1 MIKLPD
7 FKHSFNYENN
17 FYLSCDNS
25 RIGKFMAHYELFKM
39 SIDVPGS
46 IIECGVFKGTSL
58 IRFAAFRNLLK
69 KKSKKIIGFDMF
81 GKFPETNFQKDK
93 KMRKL
98 FIKESGS
105 VGISKQQLIKVLK
118 QKKIDQ
124 KIELVKGNIIQ
135 TVPNYVKT
143 HPKLKISFLNL
154 DTDLYEPSKIILEY
168 LYPKITKGGILL
180 LDDYGFWPGET
191 KAVDEYFKNKNVKI
205 NKSAFSNTPS
215 YIIKE

>member
-1 MIKLPD
+1 MELPKIKD
-7 FKHSFNYENN
+7 SYNYENN
-17 FYLSCDNS
+17 FYLSCNTQ
-25 RIGKFMAHYELFKM
+25 RIGKFLAHYELFKM
-39 SIDVPGS
+39 SSNIPGS
-46 IIECGVFKGTSL
+46 IIECGIFKGNSL
-58 IRFAAFRNLLK
+58 IRFASFK
-69 KKSKKIIGFDMF
+69 KLGISKSKKIIGFDMF

-93 KMRKL
+93 KMREL

-154 DTDLYEPSKIILEY
+154 DTDLYEPAKIILEY

-191 KAVDEYFKNKNVKI
+191 EAVDEYFKNKNVKI
-205 NKSAFSNTPS
+205 NKSSFSNTPS
-215 YIIKE
+215 YIIKK

>member
-1 MIKLPD
+1 MELPKIKD
-7 FKHSFNYENN
+7 SYNYENN
-17 FYLSCDNS
+17 FYLSCDTQ
-25 RIGKFMAHYELFKM
+25 RIGKFLAHYELFKM
-39 SIDVPGS
+39 SQNIPGS
-46 IIECGVFKGTSL
+46 IIECGVFKGNSL
-58 IRFAAFRNLLK
+58 IRFASFRNLGIS
-69 KKSKKIIGFDMF
+69 KSKKIIGFDMF

-124 KIELVKGNIIQ
+124 KIELVKGNIVQ

-154 DTDLYEPSKIILEY
+154 DTDLYEPAKIILEY

-215 YIIKE
+215 YIIKK

>member
-1 MIKLPD
+1 MELPKIKD
-7 FKHSFNYENN
+7 SYNYENN
-17 FYLSCDNS
+17 FYLSCNTQ
-25 RIGKFMAHYELFKM
+25 RIGKFLTQYELFKM
-39 SIDVPGS
+39 SANILGS
-46 IIECGVFKGTSL
+46 IVECGIFKGNSL
-58 IRFAAFRNLLK
+58 IRFASFRNLGIS
-69 KKSKKIIGFDMF
+69 KSKKILGFDMF
-81 GKFPETNFQKDK
+81 GEFPETNFQEDK

-98 FIKESGS
+98 FIKQSGP

-118 QKKIDQ
+118 QKKIYQ
-124 KIELVKGNIIQ
+124 KIELIKGNIVQ
-135 TVPNYVKT
+135 TIPNYVKK

-154 DTDLYEPSKIILEY
+154 DTDTYEPAKIILEY

-180 LDDYGFWPGET
+180 LDNYGFWPGET